1 MLSKNMT
8 NEPHSIGRAT
18 LSDRA
23 SHALERARTLGRV
36 LRDTA
41 ASRDAERILPYDALA
56 LLREHDLL
64 NLRTPHVLGGDEI
77 EYGDVVR
84 VIAELARGDSNVAQL
99 LVPHY
104 VYLERMRLMADEAPA
119 RRVWRRVREGAL
131 IGNAST
137 ERGSARSGEITI
149 RLAPAAGGYRLSG
162 QKFYSTP
169 TLFADLVF
177 ATVRDEHERIVYT
190 VLPTDREG
198 ITRVD
203 DWDGLGQRVT
213 GSGTTIFENV
223 RVSADEIIVVGDWME
238 RRHYT
243 SSGAQ
248 ILFAALK
255 SGIAHAALDDARDW
269 ARNGA
274 RPSRTTGI
282 EHVTLD
288 PYVQALVGEL
298 STAALGA
305 QLVLH
310 HAADALTH
318 ASHAQYRDLPD
329 EALEAILVET
339 AIKTAQA
346 QLATEQAA
354 LLIAQ
359 KLFDVG
365 GTSTALKRHN
375 FDRHWRN
382 ARTVSLHDPI
392 VYRSKAIGAHLL
404 RGDAPPL
411 GFTY

>member
-1 MLSKNMT
+1 MSNRFLST
-8 NEPHSIGRAT
+8 AT
-18 LSDRA
+18 ARPDAQPLADRA
-23 SHALERARTLGRV
+23 REALERARSLAPK
-36 LRDTA
+36 LREKA
-41 ASRDAERILPYDALA
+41 AVRDAERILPYDALA

-64 NLRTPHVLGGDEI
+64 GLRTPVRLGGAEI

-99 LVPHY
+99 LIPHY
-104 VYLERMRLMADEAPA
+104 VYQERMRLMGDEAIKQ
-119 RRVWRRVREGAL
+119 RIWRQVAEGAL

-149 RLAPAAGGYRLSG
+149 QLAPNGAHYRLSG
-162 QKFYSTP
+162 RKFYSTP

-177 ATVRDEHERIVYT
+177 ATVLDPQDRIVYAI
-190 VLPTDREG
+190 LPTDREG
-198 ITRVD
+198 VTRVD
-203 DWDGLGQRVT
+203 DWDGVGQRVT

-223 RVSADEIIVVGDWME
+223 RVDADEIVVVGDWMK

-248 ILFAALK
+248 LLFAAVK
-255 SGIAHAALDDARDW
+255 SGIARAALDDARDW
-269 ARNGA
+269 ARDGA
-274 RPSRTTGI
+274 RPSRTTQV

-298 STAALGA
+298 STAALSA
-305 QLVLH
+305 QLVLG
-310 HAADALTH
+310 HAADALTV
-318 ASHAQYRDLPD
+318 ASHAQYEDLASD
-329 EALEAILVET
+329 VLEAVLVDT
-339 AIKTAQA
+339 SVKAAQA

-354 LLIAQ
+354 LLVAQ

-382 ARTVSLHDPI
+382 ARTLSLHDPI

>member
-1 MLSKNMT
+1 MT
-8 NEPHSIGRAT
+8 QRHFSAVNAAEPPASTSSRAH
-18 LSDRA
+18 D
-23 SHALERARTLGRV
+23 ALRRARTLART
-36 LRDTA
+36 LREKA
-41 ASRDAERILPYDALA
+41 AARDAERILPYDALA
-56 LLREHDLL
+56 LLREYDLL
-64 NLRTPHVLGGDEI
+64 GLRTPSSLGGNEI
-77 EYGDVVR
+77 DYGDVVR
-84 VIAELARGDSNVAQL
+84 VIAELARGDSSVAQL

-104 VYLERMRLMADEAPA
+104 VYQERMRLMGDDALKQ
-119 RRVWRRVREGAL
+119 RVWRRVAQGAL

-137 ERGSARSGEITI
+137 ERGSARSSEITI
-149 RLAPAAGGYRLSG
+149 QLTADGSDYRLSG
-162 QKFYSTP
+162 RKFYSTP

-177 ATVRDEHERIVYT
+177 ATVLDPHNRIVYAI
-190 VLPTDREG
+190 LPTDRDG

-203 DWDGLGQRVT
+203 DWDGVGQRVT
-213 GSGTTIFENV
+213 GSGTTIFDNV
-223 RVSADEIIVVGDWME
+223 EVKAEEIVVVGYWTG

-255 SGIAHAALDDARDW
+255 SGIAYAALDDARDW
-269 ARNGA
+269 ARDGA
-274 RPSRTTGI
+274 RPSRTTQV

-298 STAALGA
+298 ATSALAAE
-305 QLVLH
+305 LVLG
-310 HAADALTH
+310 HAADALTR
-318 ASHAQYRDLPD
+318 ASHAQYDDLPPD
-329 EALEAILVET
+329 ALETILVDT
-339 AIKTAQA
+339 AVRTAQA

-354 LLIAQ
+354 LHVAQ

-382 ARTVSLHDPI
+382 ARTISLHDPI

>member
-1 MLSKNMT
+1 MT
-8 NEPHSIGRAT
+8 TDLQPNTRAAAAT
-18 LSDRA
+18 DHPS
-23 SHALERARTLGRV
+23 ERAQRALARARRLAQS
-36 LRDTA
+36 LRGTA
-41 ASRDAERILPYDALA
+41 ASRDAQRILPYDALA

-64 NLRTPHVLGGDEI
+64 NLRTPYALGGDEI

-84 VIAELARGDSNVAQL
+84 VIEELARGDSNVAQL

-104 VYLERMRLMADEAPA
+104 VYLERMRLMADEALG
-119 RRVWRRVREGAL
+119 RRLWRRVRDGAL

-149 RLAPAAGGYRLSG
+149 RLVPEPDGYRLTG
-162 QKFYSTP
+162 RKFYSTP
-169 TLFADLVF
+169 TLFADVVF
-177 ATVRDEHERIVYT
+177 ATVRDERDRIVYA
-190 VLPTDREG
+190 VLPTDRDG

-223 RVSADEIIVVGDWME
+223 RVNPDEIIVVGDWME

-255 SGIAHAALDDARDW
+255 SGIAQAALDDARDW
-269 ARNGA
+269 ARDGA
-274 RPSRTTGI
+274 RPSRTTGV
-282 EHVTLD
+282 EQVTLD

-298 STAALGA
+298 ATAALSA
-305 QLVLH
+305 KLVLH
-310 HAADALTH
+310 HAADALTQ
-318 ASHAQYRDLPD
+318 ASHAQYADLP
-329 EALEAILVET
+329 EQALEAVLVET
-339 AIKTAQA
+339 AVKTAHA

-382 ARTVSLHDPI
+382 ARTISLHDPI

>member
-1 MLSKNMT
+1 MIT
-8 NEPHSIGRAT
+8 DIHFIEPANASAAAP
-18 LSDRA
+18 SDRA
-23 SHALERARTLGRV
+23 SRALERAGTLAQV

-64 NLRTPHVLGGDEI
+64 NLRTPHALGGDEI
-77 EYGDVVR
+77 DYGDVVR

-104 VYLERMRLMADEAPA
+104 VYLERMRLMAGGDISQ
-119 RRVWRRVREGAL
+119 RVWRRVREGAL

-149 RLAPAAGGYRLSG
+149 RLTPEAGGYRLSG
-162 QKFYSTP
+162 RKFYSTP

-177 ATVRDEHERIVYT
+177 ATVRDEHDRIVYA

-223 RVSADEIIVVGDWME
+223 RVNADEIIVVGDWME

-269 ARNGA
+269 ARDGA
-274 RPSRTTGI
+274 RPSRTTGV

-288 PYVQALVGEL
+288 PYIQALAGEL

-305 QLVLH
+305 KLVLH
-310 HAADALTH
+310 HAADALTQ

-329 EALEAILVET
+329 QALEAILVET
-339 AIKTAQA
+339 AVKTAQA
-346 QLATEQAA
+346 QIATEQAA

-392 VYRSKAIGAHLL
+392 VYRSKAVGAHLL